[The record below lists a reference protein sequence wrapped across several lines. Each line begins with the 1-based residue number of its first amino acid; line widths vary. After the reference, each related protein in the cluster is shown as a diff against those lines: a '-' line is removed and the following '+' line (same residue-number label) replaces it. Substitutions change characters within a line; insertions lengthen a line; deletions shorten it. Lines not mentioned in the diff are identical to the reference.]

1 MADLNLKVFENFT
14 LKDVLGENP
23 PADSNLRQKL
33 ENETAS
39 LIKNLEEKSRLDLE
53 QILSDQL
60 KVKQEMTKFSGAMA
74 LDQPKI
80 EMFHEFVAKYI
91 AQIESR
97 LAINK
102 K

>member
-1 MADLNLKVFENFT
+1 MVDLNLRVFENFT
-14 LKDVLGENP
+14 LKEVLGETP
-23 PADSNLRQKL
+23 QADSTLRQKL
-33 ENETAS
+33 ENETTS
-39 LIKNLEEKSRLDLE
+39 LIQDLDKKSKFELE

-91 AQIESR
+91 KEIESK
-97 LAINK
+97 LGIDK
-102 K
+102 